1 MDPSRKRRL
10 RGEILALAR
19 RLGIGGISVEGIE
32 NIYLRAGEHR
42 LADNVAEALHY
53 LADKG
58 YVIIHRERET
68 FSGVERRLVSI
79 SAQGIDLLDR
89 TIDEDPGVWIAD

>member
-1 MDPSRKRRL
+1 MEPSRKRRL

-32 NIYLRAGEHR
+32 NIYMRAGEHR
-42 LADNVAEALHY
+42 LADQVGEALHY

-58 YVIIHRERET
+58 YVMIHRERDIY
-68 FSGVERRLVSI
+68 SDVERRLVSI
-79 SAQGIDLLDR
+79 TAQGIDLLDR
-89 TIDEDPGVWIAD
+89 TINEDPGVWIAD

>member
-1 MDPSRKRRL
+1 MEPSRKRRL
-10 RGEILALAR
+10 RGEILALVR

-32 NIYLRAGEHR
+32 NIYMRAGEHR
-42 LADNVAEALHY
+42 LADNVGEALHY

-58 YVIIHRERET
+58 YVMIHLERDT
-68 FSGVERRLVSI
+68 FSQVERRLVTI
-79 SAQGIDLLDR
+79 SAQGMDLLDR